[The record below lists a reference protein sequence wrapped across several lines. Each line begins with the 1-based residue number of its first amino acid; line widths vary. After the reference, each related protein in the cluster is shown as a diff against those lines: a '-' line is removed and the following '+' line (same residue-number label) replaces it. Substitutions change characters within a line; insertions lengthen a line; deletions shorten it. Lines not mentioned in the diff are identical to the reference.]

1 MRRPL
6 QPSMSSVSLQSNG
19 REGSLPSSPS
29 SAVPGQAVVVQAQL
43 ARRVSNGKSAQRIPP
58 PLHLAASA
66 IPDARLPQAYQS
78 HSAVGNGPS
87 PGAASANLATYG
99 ARSSSNA
106 ANASLT
112 TGQPAQILS
121 VSTSASRLATSP
133 GLGRTGQALPPPK
146 GQLPLPPSD
155 RAGAATSARQQ
166 LAAPSISTTAASPT
180 SGYVSNQPGDYASLR
195 SRPRPT
201 GGISPYS
208 HRKAG
213 STGGSISSMSPTTH
227 IQAGQSQA
235 RPSTAAASYQQ
246 QQAFGNGSNDAY
258 LTSSGSGS
266 NLSRSGNHGYKTSNG
281 SLGLSPI
288 TEASSTAHSP
298 VSAEAPTSA
307 YGNAPAPLLSR
318 SQQQQSQGYTVG
330 KGGFARPTTAGGTVS
345 IGAASGSGQVIP
357 LEDVMRKTV
366 KFIADD
372 NVSKM
377 VNVEGAK
384 DVQEVLLRVLKK
396 FGRIAANSYPTSSPH
411 RGRHDNGDL
420 YAEMEGY
427 GVFSSGPDGASEPL
441 VWSSWSGMRLTC
453 CEFS

>member
-6 QPSMSSVSLQSNG
+6 QASMSTSSLSSNG
-19 REGSLPSSPS
+19 RDVSAPSSPLN
-29 SAVPGQAVVVQAQL
+29 SATPGQAVLVQAQL
-43 ARRVSNGKSAQRIPP
+43 GRRISNGKSAQRVPP

-66 IPDARLPQAYQS
+66 IPDARLPQAYQT

-87 PGAASANLATYG
+87 PGALPANVAVYG

-106 ANASLT
+106 ANTALIS
-112 TGQPAQILS
+112 GSGLS
-121 VSTSASRLATSP
+121 ASTSGSRMAVSP
-133 GLGRTGQALPPPK
+133 RMGGAPQALPPPK
-146 GQLPLPPSD
+146 GQLPPPPTHPSIP
-155 RAGAATSARQQ
+155 SSRQQ

-180 SGYVSNQPGDYASLR
+180 SSYVSNQPGDYSSLR
-195 SRPRPT
+195 SKPRPT

-213 STGGSISSMSPTTH
+213 STGGSISSMSPTTYNNASGA
-227 IQAGQSQA
+227 QT

-246 QQAFGNGSNDAY
+246 QQAFGSAGSDSY
-258 LTSSGSGS
+258 LSSSGSAS
-266 NLSRSGNHGYKTSNG
+266 SLNRAGNHSYKTSNG

-288 TEASSTAHSP
+288 TEANSAAHSP
-298 VSAEAPTSA
+298 VSSEYPSSNHASTSV
-307 YGNAPAPLLSR
+307 PPLSR

-345 IGAASGSGQVIP
+345 IGAMSGSGQVIP

-377 VNVEGAK
+377 VNVDGAK

-396 FGRIAANSYPTSSPH
+396 FGRISANSYPSSNPH
-411 RGRHDNGDL
+411 RGRHENGDL

-427 GVFSSGPDGASEPL
+427 GVFSSGPDG
-441 VWSSWSGMRLTC
+441 VGK
-453 CEFS
+453 F